1 MYYHGHLRQTGG
13 GSKGLGDIFHA
24 FSRVLI
30 PGMVNLYKNRSNKDY
45 WRTKAIQ
52 QGPSIL
58 KNAVKLGVG
67 VVSDIAKKKTLKQSL
82 KDRGKRMISDALNI
96 DTPPPKRQKT
106 KSARAVKSSA
116 KKARGRPRKK
126 RPLDIFD

>member
-1 MYYHGHLRQTGG
+1 MYYHGRLRQTGG

-45 WRTKAIQ
+45 WRTKALQ

-67 VVSDIAKKKTLKQSL
+67 VVSDIAKKKDFKTVF
-82 KDRGKRMISDALNI
+82 KRSRKKNDFGCF
-96 DTPPPKRQKT
+96 KYRH
-106 KSARAVKSSA
+106 SSA
-116 KKARGRPRKK
+116 EKTEDKK
-126 RPLDIFD
+126 RSRGEELS